1 MHPSLRLVSERF
13 AQISDRAAQVFE
25 RDENFRD
32 LCEEYEACTGTVA
45 RLESCGLGSEGLRNE
60 YAALLLRLE
69 HELLRY
75 LEERPARGEG

>member
-1 MHPSLRLVSERF
+1 MDPSLRLVTERF
-13 AQISDRAAQVFE
+13 DQVGGPAAWLFE

-32 LCEEYEACTGTVA
+32 LCEEYAMCVRTVA
-45 RLESCGLGSEGLRNE
+45 RFATGEASSEQLRNE

-75 LEERPARGEG
+75 LEEHPHQG